1 MARSVREAAMDL
13 LARREH
19 ATRELRDKLL
29 AKGFDADAID
39 PALEALSREG
49 LLSDERFVEAFVHG
63 RIERGQGPVRIRAEL
78 RQRGVSDEAIDAWL
92 DARDPAWL
100 ERAEAVRRRKF
111 GAERPTD
118 HRELARQSRFL
129 QYRGFT
135 AEQTRRVLRHDD

>member
-1 MARSVREAAMDL
+1 MDL

-19 ATRELRDKLL
+19 GTAELRSKLL
-29 AKGFDADAID
+29 ARGHDPAEVD

-78 RQRGVSDEAIDAWL
+78 RQRGVPDALIDAWL
-92 DARDPAWL
+92 DERDPAWL

-111 GAERPTD
+111 GADPPAD
-118 HRELARQSRFL
+118 YREQARQGRFL

-135 AEQTRRVLRHDD
+135 AEQTRRVMRSEE